1 MLSVAV
7 CAVCVRVTVDR
18 AGVVRVAEVRFV
30 PAAVPPPPHDESA
43 TDASTPNAPTATSPA
58 SELHEREPPTRSTP
72 RTRRLCGC
80 VLMERGL
87 RSIPVRLSDL
97 AIRSTR
103 RVTRVRA
110 AIRATGL
117 LGSPNRYKV
126 FTRWI
131 ALVTADSKPWS
142 SHRRRRRRVRSE
154 RSSPT
159 RSPRDRA
166 LGRSSSSRRFLR
178 GSWPRTR
185 PRSPRS
191 GSPGPTAI

>member
-30 PAAVPPPPHDESA
+30 PAAVPPPPHDDSA
-43 TDASTPNAPTATSPA
+43 TDASKPNAPTATSPA

-87 RSIPVRLSDL
+87 RRIPVRLSDL

-103 RVTRVRA
+103 RVTRVRP

-117 LGSPNRYKV
+117 LGSPNSIQGV
-126 FTRWI
+126 HP
-131 ALVTADSKPWS
+131 VDHPG
-142 SHRRRRRRVRSE
+142 H
-154 RSSPT
+154 
-159 RSPRDRA
+159 
-166 LGRSSSSRRFLR
+166 GRLEAMVVPSSSSKASTIRAFLTYAVTT
-178 GSWPRTR
+178 GQSFGPKLLFAPLPPRVVATNK
-185 PRSPRS
+185 
-191 GSPGPTAI
+191 TAIAKIR